1 MLQQYRKLSELM
13 GGMLPPLLVPSNGCY
28 MLDSGWGM
36 GWCVYEMAVKYPTLY
51 ITGIDR
57 DATVVEQAQSHVNGL
72 NNVTVFVQDIHHFED
87 TIFSTAS
94 FDLIHLHFL
103 AGDVKLQQ
111 FPPLMQ
117 SLARICSPG
126 GSLVWTEA
134 ELPITT
140 SLACQNLCTLVQ
152 QGLRV
157 KGHAFSPGNAGNSMG
172 VIACMGHWLRNAGYR
187 ITQSKAHV
195 IDISAGST
203 GNEAFVT
210 QVNISSEQICS
221 FLLEA
226 GVTTVT
232 EFEDIFLEMQQDIQ
246 DEKFCGLIYLR
257 TVVGMKTSA

>member
-1 MLQQYRKLSELM
+1 MLQQYRQLSDLM
-13 GGMLPPLLVPSNGCY
+13 GGMLPPLLVPSNGCSV
-28 MLDSGWGM
+28 LDTGWGM
-36 GWCVYEMAVKYPTLY
+36 GWCVYEMAVKYPSLH
-51 ITGIDR
+51 ITGIDI
-57 DATVVEQAQSHVNGL
+57 DATVVEQAQSHVSGL
-72 NNVTVFVQDIHHFED
+72 SNVTVFVQDIHHFED
-87 TIFSTAS
+87 TVFSIAS

-103 AGDVKLQQ
+103 AGGVKLKQ

-117 SLARICSPG
+117 SLARILRPV

-152 QGLRV
+152 RGLKVR
-157 KGHAFSPGNAGNSMG
+157 GHAFSPGNAGNSLG

-187 ITQSKAHV
+187 ITLSKAHA

-210 QVNISSEQICS
+210 QVNISSEQIRS
-221 FLLEA
+221 FLLEV

-232 EFEDIFLEMQQDIQ
+232 EFENIFLEMQHEIQ
-246 DEKFCGLIYLR
+246 DEKFCGLLYLR
-257 TVVGMKTSA
+257 TLVGMKS

>member
-1 MLQQYRKLSELM
+1 MLQQYRQLSELV
-13 GGMLPPLLVPSNGCY
+13 GDMLPHLLVPSNGCNV
-28 MLDSGWGM
+28 LDAGWGM
-36 GWCVYEMAVKYPTLY
+36 GWRVYEMAVKYPSLH

-57 DATVVEQAQSHVNGL
+57 DESVVEQAQSQVSGL
-72 NNVTVFVQDIHHFED
+72 KNVAVIVQDIHHFED
-87 TIFSTAS
+87 TVFSIAS

-103 AGDVKLQQ
+103 AGGVKSQQ

-117 SLARICSPG
+117 SMARILRPG

-140 SLACQNLCTLVQ
+140 SLACQHLFTLVQ
-152 QGLRV
+152 QGLKVR
-157 KGHAFSPGNAGNSMG
+157 GHAFSPGNAGNSMG
-172 VIACMGHWLRNAGYR
+172 VIACMGRWLRNAGYR
-187 ITQSKAHV
+187 ITQNKAHV

-210 QVNISSEQICS
+210 QVNISSEQIRS

-226 GVTTVT
+226 RVTTT
-232 EFEDIFLEMQQDIQ
+232 NEFEDNLLEMLQDIQ

-257 TVVGMKTSA
+257 TLVGMISSV